1 MFANAT
7 DELAAA
13 RKAMAD
19 ETVLLIHREK
29 RVRNAEENHR
39 WTAATLQNH
48 LDSCV
53 ACQARE
59 SVIRPAFRG

>member
-13 RKAMAD
+13 RKALTD
-19 ETVLLIHREK
+19 ETVLLAHREK
-29 RVRNAEENHR
+29 RVRNAEDNHK
-39 WTAATLQNH
+39 WAAETLRNH
-48 LDSCV
+48 LGSCS

-59 SVIRPAFRG
+59 SAIRPAYKG

>member
-1 MFANAT
+1 MFANAA

-13 RKAMAD
+13 RKAVAD
-19 ETVLLIHREK
+19 ESIHPAHREK

-39 WTAATLQNH
+39 WTSATLQNH

-59 SVIRPAFRG
+59 SVMRPAFKG